1 MLLEK
6 IKGNEDCIKAI
17 KLSLI
22 GDISLLI
29 TGDTATGKTML
40 LQAIHPTHKTNI
52 LYISKIDKLG
62 RIKQLLKGIGEQNKQ
77 SNWSIF
83 LMLDNIDQF
92 DILKLE
98 TIKRYK
104 EMYNF
109 TIIATCKDELKIDK
123 VVDMFEMTCNTYLK
137 EFDPI
142 YKKIKEYNPNC
153 WEQHKDINYTTS
165 EKFFNEILKIQ
176 NSNFEFDIDK
186 TKNEILKNKELY
198 SIYADMILKLDLRQ
212 RDNFLKIFFWLCKVN
227 DKEYMKLDNLFEAKK
242 YVNIL

>member
-6 IKGNEDCIKAI
+6 IKGNDDCIKAI
-17 KLSLI
+17 RLSLI
-22 GDISLLI
+22 GNMSLLI

-52 LYISKIDKLG
+52 LHISKMDKLG

-77 SNWSIF
+77 FNWSIF

-109 TIIATCKDELKIDK
+109 IVIATCKDELNLNKII
-123 VVDMFEMTCNTYLK
+123 DMFEMTCNTYLK
-137 EFDPI
+137 EFNPI
-142 YKKIKEYNPNC
+142 NGLKEYNLCC
-153 WEQHKDINYTTS
+153 WEQYKDINYTSS
-165 EKFFNEILKIQ
+165 EKFFDEILEIQ
-176 NSNFEFDIDK
+176 KSKFEFEIDK
-186 TKNEILKNKELY
+186 IKNEILESKELY
-198 SIYADMILKLDLRQ
+198 PIYSNMILKLNLRQ
-212 RDNFLKIFFWLCKVN
+212 RDNFLKIYFWLCKIN
-227 DKEYMKLDNLFEAKK
+227 DKEYMKLDNLFEVKK